1 MDDFRGKVAV
11 ITGAASGFGRE
22 FARSLAVQGAK
33 LVLADVDEKGMQ
45 ETIGLLAPG
54 TEAIAVRCDV
64 GAAASLDELA
74 DRAYARFGAVH
85 LVFNNAGVAVCGPA
99 WTATLEDW
107 KWVLDINLMGVVHG
121 VRSFLPRMI
130 ASGEPGHVVN
140 TASVAGLLSLPGSAV
155 YCVSKHAVVTL
166 SECLRHDLRVAK
178 APIGVSVLCP
188 AFVQTGIFESARNRP
203 KDLAA
208 TNPYGKAYEEAGRK
222 AVAAGKLSAE
232 DIARITLEAVKS
244 DRFYVIPHRKTKGGI
259 ETRMR
264 DILDER
270 DPTDISRPV
279 ELESTPQQ
287 PGRP

>member
-1 MDDFRGKVAV
+1 MDGFRGKVAV

-22 FARSLAVQGAK
+22 FALALAAEGAK

-45 ETIGLLAPG
+45 ETAALLPAG
-54 TEAIAVRCDV
+54 NESISARCDV
-64 GAAASLDELA
+64 RAPQSVEELA
-74 DRAYARFGAVH
+74 DKAYARFGAAH

-121 VRSFLPRMI
+121 IRSFVPRMI
-130 ASGEPGHVVN
+130 ASGEPGHVIN

-203 KDLAA
+203 RELAA
-208 TNPYGKAYEEAGRK
+208 TNPLGKAYEDAGRK
-222 AVAAGKLSAE
+222 AVAASKLSAA
-232 DIARITLEAVKS
+232 DIARITLEAVRS
-244 DRFYVIPHRKTKGGI
+244 DRFYVLPHGKTKAAI
-259 ETRMR
+259 ETRMQ
-264 DILDER
+264 DILAER

-279 ELESTPQQ
+279 F
-287 PGRP
+287 G

>member
-1 MDDFRGKVAV
+1 MDDFRGRVAV

-22 FARSLAVQGAK
+22 FARALGAQGAK

-45 ETIGLLAPG
+45 ETLGLLPAAA
-54 TEAIAVRCDV
+54 EAIAVRCDV
-64 GAAASLDELA
+64 RSSEALDELA
-74 DRAYARFGAVH
+74 DKAYARYGAVH

-121 VRSFLPRMI
+121 VRSFVPRMI
-130 ASGEPGHVVN
+130 ASGEPGHVIN

-166 SECLRHDLRVAK
+166 SECLRHDLRVAG

-188 AFVQTGIFESARNRP
+188 AFVQTGIFQSARNRP
-203 KDLAA
+203 RELAA
-208 TNPYGKAYEEAGRK
+208 TNPLGRAYEEAGKK
-222 AVAAGKLSAE
+222 AVAASKLSAA
-232 DIARITLEAVKS
+232 DIARITLEAVKAG
-244 DRFYVIPHRKTKGGI
+244 RFYVLPHVKAKAGI
-259 ETRMR
+259 ETRMQ
-264 DILDER
+264 DILGER

-279 ELESTPQQ
+279 SE
-287 PGRP
+287 